1 MTTYPP
7 GTIGSFGGD
16 LFTQGCYGSIGRG
29 PGPGR
34 RNLAGGT
41 YGQGGQVERKFWS
54 TIRGKLLSRTLLV
67 VLLPVLIIGGAA
79 VYALFSLA
87 DTADVSVAEA
97 RTALS
102 EDVVGDR
109 VAGASDQIAREI
121 AIFLDERL
129 SDLDGFSTDS
139 GFIRSAR
146 SGTARAN
153 LLGLVD
159 MPIEEVETMFFDNP
173 RLGTQGTG
181 IEQTLIDV
189 VANTPVIQEIF
200 MTDVNGFN
208 VEYSNRTSDFVQ
220 YDEEWWQIAMNEGL
234 DISEPEFDPSA
245 GVFAV
250 DIAMRIEDAGEPVGV
265 LKAALDVALVQSIS
279 DRFTGTADGLNVA
292 ILDADGRF
300 LAETSSG
307 HEPSHIM
314 NTAYVAADAV
324 FSNARIAEA
333 LAPNADELHPDG
345 FSIDDEWVGGYG
357 SVGDQLVDLRDSMA
371 NDLRAF
377 DWTVVVEQPS
387 EVAFAALAPLEG
399 LADEVTDT
407 GRSLSLL
414 LAIIGVAGLLI
425 AALVALVFGRRLVA
439 PIAQLR
445 DAAVEAAEVTL
456 PNVVAQIDELDE
468 DDEFPEVPLLVLD
481 TGDEVEDLAHS
492 FNTVQQTAANLAS
505 AQARLRRKNVA
516 TTFVNLG
523 RRNQNLLTR
532 QLEHINSMES
542 RETDSATLQRL
553 FELDHLATRMRRNAE
568 SLLVLAGEE
577 TPRRFRQPVT
587 MHQLLQAAGSE
598 IEDFAR
604 IELGTVDEASIE
616 GGVASDVAHLL
627 AELLENAS
635 SFSPPTSKIQVHGR
649 VRTTGYALAIVD
661 QGIGMGEAEMT
672 SANARLADPA
682 EFDRAPSAFLGHF
695 VVGHLSRRHDIH
707 VQLIESPYGG
717 VTAQLHLP
725 SDIIVAQPP
734 AKPASDMHA
743 DASPDTHVASSDNDT
758 ARELAEIAALEASL
772 EAIEPS
778 APTATPAPAPA
789 PVPKPEL
796 PAPPPAPVAE
806 AAPAVPPV
814 APTGLGEGTFA
825 DAVAPAPNGAA
836 ESLNFAPRRRKSGA
850 AAETVQAQAAP
861 VVPQAQVAP
870 QAPVAPQP
878 QPAPVEPQ
886 VQAQQPA
893 MNTID
898 RALNQTA
905 RLQPQEP
912 VRMPPPLDANALAEQ
927 PAAMQAAMQA
937 PAHASAPAP
946 VAPQAQAAPV
956 APARPAVEPLTL
968 PPRSRDAAPAP
979 ARSIGSA
986 DTTPSGFRRR
996 RRGQEGAPRSETAPA
1011 PVAAAKPSSTKRSP
1025 KDVQASLLR
1034 FRRGVEA
1041 GRAQAGQ
1048 PEQSSTA
1055 PGDAQ

>member
-1 MTTYPP
+1 M
-7 GTIGSFGGD
+7 
-16 LFTQGCYGSIGRG
+16 
-29 PGPGR
+29 
-34 RNLAGGT
+34 
-41 YGQGGQVERKFWS
+41 ERKFWS

-67 VLLPVLIIGGAA
+67 VLVPVLIIGGAA
-79 VYALFSLA
+79 TYALFSLSN
-87 DTADVSVAEA
+87 TADSSVSEA
-97 RTALS
+97 REALS
-102 EDVVGDR
+102 EEVVGDR
-109 VAGASDQIAREI
+109 VAGASEQIAREI

-129 SDLDGFSTDS
+129 SDLDGFSTN
-139 GFIRSAR
+139 GAFIRAAQ

-153 LLGLVD
+153 LLGLSE
-159 MPIEEVETMFFDNP
+159 MPIEDVETMFFDNP

-181 IEQTLIDV
+181 IERALADV
-189 VANTPVIQEIF
+189 VANTPTIKEIF
-200 MTDVNGFN
+200 VTDVNGFN

-220 YDEEWWQIAMNEGL
+220 SDEHWWQTAMEEGIN
-234 DISEPEFDPSA
+234 ISEPEFDPSA

-250 DIAMRIEDAGEPVGV
+250 DVAMRIEDAGEPVGV
-265 LKAALDVALVQSIS
+265 LKAALDVALVQSIAN
-279 DRFTGTADGLNVA
+279 RFTGTNDNYDVA
-292 ILDADGRF
+292 ILDADGRL

-307 HEPSHIM
+307 NEPSHIM
-314 NTAYVAADAV
+314 NSAYVLADAV
-324 FSNARIAEA
+324 YSNARIAEA
-333 LAPNADELHPDG
+333 LAPNADELHPNG
-345 FSIDDEWVGGYG
+345 FSIDEEFVGGYAN
-357 SVGDQLVDLRDSMA
+357 VEEQLAAMRSDMDRDV
-371 NDLRAF
+371 RAF
-377 DWTVVVEQPS
+377 GWTVIVEQPS

-399 LADEVTDT
+399 LADEVSGTSRT
-407 GRSLSLL
+407 LTILL
-414 LAIIGVAGLLI
+414 TLFALAGLAI
-425 AALVALVFGRRLVA
+425 AALTALVFGRRLVA
-439 PIAQLR
+439 PIARLR

-456 PNVVAQIDELDE
+456 PNVVSKIDDLEE
-468 DDEFPEVPLLVLD
+468 GDEFPEVPPLVLD

-505 AQARLRRKNVA
+505 EQARLRRKNVA

-635 SFSPPTSKIQVHGR
+635 SFSPPASKIQVHGR

-661 QGIGMGEAEMT
+661 QGIGMGEADLA

-695 VVGHLSRRHDIH
+695 VVGHLAKRHGIH

-734 AKPASDMHA
+734 AKPASDMVA
-743 DASPDTHVASSDNDT
+743 EASPDTHVALSDNDT

-772 EAIEPS
+772 EAIEPAAGP
-778 APTATPAPAPA
+778 APAPEISEPAPAPAPA
-789 PVPKPEL
+789 PVAEQM
-796 PAPPPAPVAE
+796 PAAAPMPPPAPEVAEPLPFDPMVELPAEGAFAEAVAPVADPAPELSPTMDMPTPPPAPAAPVE
-806 AAPAVPPV
+806 AAPAPAA
-814 APTGLGEGTFA
+814 AP
-825 DAVAPAPNGAA
+825 PAPNGAPG
-836 ESLNFAPRRRKSGA
+836 SLGFAPRVRK
-850 AAETVQAQAAP
+850 TPAQDPAQPAAP
-861 VVPQAQVAP
+861 TQPAAPAQPVAHTP
-870 QAPVAPQP
+870 VAAQAPV
-878 QPAPVEPQ
+878 QPATPNGINQ
-886 VQAQQPA
+886 
-893 MNTID
+893 
-898 RALNQTA
+898 ALNQTV

-937 PAHASAPAP
+937 TAAPA
-946 VAPQAQAAPV
+946 APAAQAAPA
-956 APARPAVEPLTL
+956 APARPVVEPVAL
-968 PPRSRDAAPAP
+968 PPRTRNAAPAP
-979 ARSIGSA
+979 ARTAGSG

-996 RRGQEGAPRSETAPA
+996 RRGQEGAPRSGVATAAPA
-1011 PVAAAKPSSTKRSP
+1011 PAVKSHAPKRTP
-1025 KDVQASLLR
+1025 KDVQASLQR

-1048 PEQSSTA
+1048 PTAPQSDQSRLA